1 MKPRIE
7 LLKDL
12 IIETIQDDNYLISS
26 FYQPIQSNDSIDRW
40 VEQMYQLVDEANDT
54 NKKCWGIL
62 TQTNNGEISYL
73 TEDYASYSFDFDLT
87 LHTIVDFKDE
97 IFEKVDTIIEE
108 LSKKTN
114 IINGYSI
121 ILTFS
126 NPNLSMPYIHNKDEL
141 VEIRLEGSCFICKGN
156 LLTARDI
163 LDTTISIP
171 SQNIYDVKV
180 PTKENVNKYS
190 IVEENRQTKPTKYY
204 TETLTT
210 RVGIQAQLE
219 ILVDLNNPVCLLL
232 LDFANKRL
240 DDPNIEIIIT
250 KKYRDNVTF
259 ASKRIISDVSEGYTT
274 SGILVLTISFYQN
287 EDIK

>member
-1 MKPRIE
+1 MKPRME

-12 IIETIQDDNYLISS
+12 IVNTIDDNDYLIST
-26 FYQPIQSNDSIDRW
+26 FYQPIQSNESVDRW
-40 VEQMYQLVDEANDT
+40 VEQMHQLVDEANESE
-54 NKKCWGIL
+54 KKCWGII
-62 TQTNNGEISYL
+62 TQTNNGEINYL

-97 IFEKVDTIIEE
+97 IFEKIDTIIDT

-114 IINGYSI
+114 IIDCYSI

-163 LDTTISIP
+163 LDTTISVP
-171 SQNIYDVKV
+171 SENLFDVKV

-190 IVEENRQTKPTKYY
+190 IVEENRQTKTTKYY

-210 RVGIQAQLE
+210 RVGIQSQIE
-219 ILVDLNNPVCLLL
+219 ILVDLDNPVCMLF
-232 LDFANKRL
+232 LDFVNKRMEN
-240 DDPNIEIIIT
+240 PNIEVIIT
-250 KKYRDNVTF
+250 KNYRYGVSFT
-259 ASKRIISDVSEGYTT
+259 SKRIVSDVSEGYTQ
-274 SGILVLTISFYQN
+274 SGISVLTISFYQN